1 MANSNEFESRIV
13 DIGTIVSGSKKNEV
27 FWKFK
32 NLTKEG
38 IAKNDGGTFA
48 IVPACGCTADIE
60 VQSGGIKA
68 LYNDGGKNKGDILKR
83 LSVFTKDTNG
93 DIPLKKKN
101 NRGVKTYN
109 FNHPYVVL
117 SFAANVQ

>member
-1 MANSNEFESRIV
+1 MANKNEFESRIV

-27 FWKFK
+27 FWKFQS
-32 NLTKEG
+32 LTKEG
-38 IAKNDGGTFA
+38 IAKNDDGTFA

-60 VQSGGIKA
+60 VQNGGIKA
-68 LYNDGGKNKGDILKR
+68 LYNDGGKKKGDILKR
-83 LSVFTKDTNG
+83 LRVFTKDTNG

-101 NRGVKTYN
+101 NRGVMSYN
-109 FNHPYVVL
+109 FNHPHVVL